1 MSEPMDFKSLKALK
15 KKMQEES
22 QQRYL
27 DESKKRLAK
36 IIETQLKTHKR
47 TRIYERNLG
56 KNPNSSS

>member
-27 DESKKRLAK
+27 DE
-36 IIETQLKTHKR
+36 
-47 TRIYERNLG
+47 Y
-56 KNPNSSS
+56 